1 MTYLFTHDCLQ
12 IYFVV
17 CYLIYYLI
25 LEHVTTKSGL
35 TSLNDKWEIFSPQL
49 LSFTHRDTHT
59 YIIIP
64 VFHLVLYARINEK
77 LLGQCSKK
85 S

>member
-17 CYLIYYLI
+17 CYLIHYLI

-35 TSLNDKWEIFSPQL
+35 TSLNDMWEIFNPQL
-49 LSFTHRDTHT
+49 LLFYTHT
-59 YIIIP
+59 HIYHNSSISLN
-64 VFHLVLYARINEK
+64 LVL
-77 LLGQCSKK
+77 
-85 S
+85 